1 MVIAVAGEGFA
12 QSSDLAGSRGGG
24 SFGDF
29 DTKSTEQ
36 LAQATRQDQIDP
48 EVDCADGREK
58 LHEARS
64 NTFRVDDSSMAIF
77 ARILRNG
84 GFGPRWILLARK
96 EERVKV
102 SAVFQIIFNEIS
114 AAEISQLPTMMQLEV
129 LSEFQVTPEDLENL
143 DGDRFG
149 SLEREGK
156 KLFRYRAKDVR
167 IYFEVTDD
175 HSVLVH
181 RVLTKNTFQDFLYRA
196 NLPLSEDEALSESK
210 QFWKLIEEGENAK
223 RV

>member
-1 MVIAVAGEGFA
+1 M
-12 QSSDLAGSRGGG
+12 
-24 SFGDF
+24 
-29 DTKSTEQ
+29 
-36 LAQATRQDQIDP
+36 
-48 EVDCADGREK
+48 
-58 LHEARS
+58 
-64 NTFRVDDSSMAIF
+64 
-77 ARILRNG
+77 
-84 GFGPRWILLARK
+84 
-96 EERVKV
+96 
-102 SAVFQIIFNEIS
+102 FQIIFNEIS
-114 AAEISQLPTMMQLEV
+114 AAEISQLPTMMQMEV

-156 KLFRYRAKDVR
+156 KLYRYRAKDVR

-210 QFWKLIEEGENAK
+210 QFWKLIEEGENAQ
-223 RV
+223 RL